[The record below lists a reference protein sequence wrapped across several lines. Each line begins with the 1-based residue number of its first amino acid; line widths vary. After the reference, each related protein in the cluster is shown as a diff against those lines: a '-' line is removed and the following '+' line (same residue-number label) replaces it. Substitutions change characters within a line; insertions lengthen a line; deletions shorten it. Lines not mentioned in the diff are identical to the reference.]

1 MSKKIAFLIVAAG
14 SSSRLGIRKQLIE
27 MNKGSLLQKSINL
40 AKNISEVDPF
50 LVLGAY
56 KDEIAEQI
64 DCEGVKVIFNQDWKA
79 GMGKSIS
86 VGLHKILQGKYAGLI
101 ICVVDQPFLNE
112 NVIRAILSKVD
123 CNREQIIV
131 SKYDVGSGPPTF
143 FHRSYFSELLALD
156 GDIGA
161 KAIVKKYIDRVEYI
175 AFEKGSFDIDTKEDL
190 SKIEII
196 EKYHNK

>member
-1 MSKKIAFLIVAAG
+1 MTKKIAFLIVAAG
-14 SSSRLGIRKQLIE
+14 SSSRLGIHKQLIALNE
-27 MNKGSLLQKSINL
+27 ETLLQKSINL
-40 AKNISEVDPF
+40 AKKIAEVDPF

-56 KDEIAEQI
+56 MDEIAEQI
-64 DCEGVKVIFNQDWKA
+64 DCDGVKVIFNQDWTA

-86 VGLHKILQGKYAGLI
+86 VGVHKIQQGKYAGI
-101 ICVVDQPFLNE
+101 IISVADQPFLNQ
-112 NVIRAILSKVD
+112 NIIRAILSKVD
-123 CNREQIIV
+123 FNRDQIIV

-143 FHRSYFSELLALD
+143 FHHSYFSELMALG

-161 KAIVKKYIDRVEYI
+161 KPIVKKYINRVEYI

-190 SKIEII
+190 NKIEFI